1 MIGSAAS
8 RGASRLQ
15 IFFQLFL
22 ARGFNFCKYCAMIHL
37 SPGCP
42 AAQQPKEALTMPLD
56 IVTSKN
62 TDHYEHRE
70 LSDIGLFRERGK
82 VRRVPLEA
90 MVPTGHTNEDGSE
103 LIDCQSLANYSA
115 LINAASGE
123 LLDTRPIGKS
133 YNLVPHDMLFAKQ
146 AEMLWNSELPT
157 DNVRVIDRIYDGGL
171 KAHRTV
177 LFDDLASDIGK
188 NDDRVQC
195 RMDIFNSVDMS
206 WAFQTF
212 SGAYR
217 DLCRNTLVFGGEK
230 AYHQKRRHT
239 KNLAPEAVINKATMG
254 LEVWQNNRDQMKL
267 WSGSTMSRDDF
278 ANVLAGTICQK
289 KTEAA
294 QAGQGSQ
301 VNETLMNRLLHGFQQ
316 ERAELGN
323 TMWAGYNALTDW
335 STHTDKGWTNGAG
348 QEFVGQKKTAKTH
361 NVQRQRM
368 DMVRSVL
375 TSPAWSSFER
385 VAA

>member
-1 MIGSAAS
+1 
-8 RGASRLQ
+8 
-15 IFFQLFL
+15 
-22 ARGFNFCKYCAMIHL
+22 
-37 SPGCP
+37 
-42 AAQQPKEALTMPLD
+42 MPLD
-56 IVTSKN
+56 IVTTKN
-62 TDHYEHRE
+62 DDVYEHNN
-70 LSDIGLFRERGK
+70 LDDIGLFRERGK

-90 MVPTGHTNEDGSE
+90 AIPTGHANLDGSE
-103 LIDCQSLANYSA
+103 LVDVQPVTNYHA

-133 YNLVPHDMLFAKQ
+133 YNLVPHDLLFAKQ
-146 AEMLWNSELPT
+146 ADMLWDSELPT
-157 DNVRVIDRIYDGGL
+157 DNVRVIDRLYDGGL

-177 LFDDLASDIGK
+177 LFDDLASDVGK
-188 NDDRVQC
+188 NGDRVQC

-206 WAFQTF
+206 WAFQIF

-230 AYHQKRRHT
+230 AYHQRRKHT
-239 KNLAPEAVINKATMG
+239 RNLAPEAVINKATMG
-254 LEVWQNNRDQMKL
+254 LEVWQNNRDQMQL
-267 WSGSTMSRDDF
+267 WSGSTMTRDGF
-278 ANVLAGTICQK
+278 AAVLADTICKK

-294 QAGQGSQ
+294 AAGQGSQ
-301 VNETLMNRLLHGFQQ
+301 VNETLLNRLLHGFQQ
-316 ERAELGN
+316 EREELGS

-335 STHTDKGWTNGAG
+335 STHTDKGWTNEKGV
-348 QEFVGQKKTAKTH
+348 ELVGQKKTAQTH

-375 TSPAWSSFER
+375 ASPAWQSFER

>member
-1 MIGSAAS
+1 
-8 RGASRLQ
+8 
-15 IFFQLFL
+15 
-22 ARGFNFCKYCAMIHL
+22 
-37 SPGCP
+37 
-42 AAQQPKEALTMPLD
+42 MPLD
-56 IVTSKN
+56 IVTQKTN
-62 TDHYEHRE
+62 DVFEHNR
-70 LSDIGLFRERGK
+70 LDDCSLFTERGK

-103 LIDCQSLANYSA
+103 LIDCQSLTNYSA

-133 YNLVPHDMLFAKQ
+133 YNLVPHDLLFAKQ
-146 AEMLWNSELPT
+146 ADMLWDSELPT
-157 DNVRVIDRIYDGGL
+157 DNVRVIDRLYDGGL

-177 LFDDLASDIGK
+177 LFDDLASDVGK
-188 NDDRVQC
+188 NGDRVQC

-206 WAFQTF
+206 WAFQIF

-230 AYHQKRRHT
+230 AYHQRRKHT
-239 KNLAPEAVINKATMG
+239 RNLAPEAVINKATMG
-254 LEVWQNNRDQMKL
+254 LEVWQNNRDQMQL
-267 WSGSTMSRDDF
+267 WSGSTMSRDGF
-278 ANVLAGTICQK
+278 AAVLADTICKK

-294 QAGQGSQ
+294 AAGQGSQ
-301 VNETLMNRLLHGFQQ
+301 VNETLLNRLLHGFQQ
-316 ERAELGN
+316 EREELGS

-335 STHTDKGWTNGAG
+335 STHTDRGWTNEKGV
-348 QEFVGQKKTAKTH
+348 ELVGQKKTAQTH

-375 TSPAWSSFER
+375 ASPAWQSFER

>member
-1 MIGSAAS
+1 
-8 RGASRLQ
+8 
-15 IFFQLFL
+15 
-22 ARGFNFCKYCAMIHL
+22 
-37 SPGCP
+37 
-42 AAQQPKEALTMPLD
+42 
-56 IVTSKN
+56 
-62 TDHYEHRE
+62 
-70 LSDIGLFRERGK
+70 
-82 VRRVPLEA
+82 
-90 MVPTGHTNEDGSE
+90 
-103 LIDCQSLANYSA
+103 
-115 LINAASGE
+115 
-123 LLDTRPIGKS
+123 
-133 YNLVPHDMLFAKQ
+133 
-146 AEMLWNSELPT
+146 LPT
-157 DNVRVIDRIYDGGL
+157 DNVKVIDRLYDGGL

-177 LFDDLASDIGK
+177 LFDDLASDVGK
-188 NDDRVQC
+188 NGDRVQC

-206 WAFQTF
+206 WAFQIF

-239 KNLAPEAVINKATMG
+239 RNLAPEAVISKATMG
-254 LEVWQNNRDQMKL
+254 LNVWQNNRDQMRL
-267 WSGSTMSRDDF
+267 WSGSAMSQKDF

>member
-1 MIGSAAS
+1 
-8 RGASRLQ
+8 
-15 IFFQLFL
+15 
-22 ARGFNFCKYCAMIHL
+22 
-37 SPGCP
+37 
-42 AAQQPKEALTMPLD
+42 MPLD
-56 IVTSKN
+56 IVTTHNSD
-62 TDHYEHRE
+62 TYEHHR
-70 LSDIGLFRERGK
+70 LDDCSLFTERGK
-82 VRRVPLEA
+82 VRRVPIDALLSKPDLT
-90 MVPTGHTNEDGSE
+90 PTGEVIQEIVTPKRLDG
-103 LIDCQSLANYSA
+103 YSA

-133 YNLVPHDMLFAKQ
+133 YNLVPHDLLFAKQ
-146 AEMLWNSELPT
+146 ADMLWDSELPT
-157 DNVRVIDRIYDGGL
+157 DNVRVIDRLYDGGL

-177 LFDDLASDIGK
+177 LFDDLASDVGK
-188 NDDRVQC
+188 NGDRVQC

-206 WAFQTF
+206 WAFQIF

-239 KNLAPEAVINKATMG
+239 RNLAPEAVISKATMG
-254 LEVWQNNRDQMKL
+254 LNVWQNNRDQMRL

-278 ANVLAGTICQK
+278 ANVLAGTICKK

-348 QEFVGQKKTAKTH
+348 QEFVGQKKTAQTH

>member
-1 MIGSAAS
+1 
-8 RGASRLQ
+8 
-15 IFFQLFL
+15 
-22 ARGFNFCKYCAMIHL
+22 
-37 SPGCP
+37 
-42 AAQQPKEALTMPLD
+42 MPLD
-56 IVTSKN
+56 IVTTHNSD
-62 TDHYEHRE
+62 TYEHHR
-70 LSDIGLFRERGK
+70 LDDCSLFTERGK
-82 VRRVPLEA
+82 VRRVPIDALLSKPDLT
-90 MVPTGHTNEDGSE
+90 PTGEVIQEIVTPKRLDG
-103 LIDCQSLANYSA
+103 YSA

-133 YNLVPHDMLFAKQ
+133 YNLVPHDLLFAKQ
-146 AEMLWNSELPT
+146 ADLLWDSELPT
-157 DNVRVIDRIYDGGL
+157 DNVKVIDRLYDGGL

-177 LFDDLASDIGK
+177 LFDDLASDVGK
-188 NDDRVQC
+188 NGDRVQC
-195 RMDIFNSVDMS
+195 RMDVFNSVDMS
-206 WAFQTF
+206 WAFQIF

-230 AYHQKRRHT
+230 AYHQKRKHT
-239 KNLAPEAVINKATMG
+239 RNLAPEAVINKATMG
-254 LEVWQNNRDQMKL
+254 LNVWQNNRDQMKR

-278 ANVLAGTICQK
+278 ANVLAGTICKK

-316 ERAELGN
+316 ERQELGN

-348 QEFVGQKKTAKTH
+348 QEFVGQKKTAQTH

-368 DMVRSVL
+368 DMVRNVL
-375 TSPAWSSFER
+375 ASPAWNSFER